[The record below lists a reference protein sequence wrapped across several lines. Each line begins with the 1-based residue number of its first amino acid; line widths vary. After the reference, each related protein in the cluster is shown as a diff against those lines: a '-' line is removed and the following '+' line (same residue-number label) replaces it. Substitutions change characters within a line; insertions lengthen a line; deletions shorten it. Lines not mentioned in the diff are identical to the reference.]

1 MNQTMGILESAP
13 HATSPLRGEVERV
26 DRLGRRSS
34 ETGNLSLRTRLIEVE
49 AEHLRLQRLVAE
61 LLIKNQKLRE
71 LLCEQAG
78 TSAAAASFC
87 RGEGGSQHRHASSH

>member
-1 MNQTMGILESAP
+1 MNQTMGIIESTPDTESVA
-13 HATSPLRGEVERV
+13 LRSVESV
-26 DRLGRRSS
+26 DRRSS
-34 ETGNLSLRTRLIEVE
+34 ESSVLSLRARLIEVE
-49 AEHLRLQRLVAE
+49 AEHVRLQRLVAE

-87 RGEGGSQHRHASSH
+87 RGGGTMPHRHASSH

>member
-1 MNQTMGILESAP
+1 MTQMMGTIE
-13 HATSPLRGEVERV
+13 ATSHAETMPRRNVERI
-26 DRLGRRSS
+26 DQRNS
-34 ETGNLSLRTRLIEVE
+34 ETSTLSLRARLIEVE

-87 RGEGGSQHRHASSH
+87 RGDGTMPHRHASSH